1 MTDPQAA
8 RETPDSVRVPT
19 KLLWT
24 EWPLVAGSEPGYSF
38 DALVA
43 SIRTEGIREP
53 LTIKRDWSVIDG
65 AHRLRAARLL
75 GIDTVPVRIWTGV
88 EWLP

>member
-1 MTDPQAA
+1 MDPMTTEGQP
-8 RETPDSVRVPT
+8 VRFMVPT

-24 EWPLVAGSEPGYSF
+24 EWPLTAGQEAGYPF
-38 DALVA
+38 DELVA
-43 SIRTEGIREP
+43 SIRAEGVREP

-65 AHRLRAARLL
+65 AHRLRAARLT
-75 GIDTVPVRIWTGV
+75 DTDMVPVRIWTGV